1 MRVARSQVTY
11 PRKKI
16 IVVLRTLNELV
27 VSLDQIGSASC
38 DMTEAEH
45 HCALSDFMRRHRMF
59 RKLAQARA
67 ILSAPFP
74 TELGAD
80 EMAEL
85 EREMQDIQYWQDGKK
100 KRR

>member
-1 MRVARSQVTY
+1 MRHTKNQVTY

-27 VSLDQIGSASC
+27 VSLDQIGSPSY
-38 DMTEAEH
+38 DMTKAEH
-45 HCALSDFMRRHRMF
+45 QAALYDFMGPKMF
-59 RKLAQARA
+59 RKLAQARS

-80 EMAEL
+80 DMEEL
-85 EREMQDIQYWQDGKK
+85 EREMRDIRYWNDRRKK
-100 KRR
+100 